1 MNPMR
6 YIKTVL
12 LFFILIGLSG
22 CSFAPRAEQPSK
34 PSEENKG
41 KATAAAVKAQPL
53 VQETE
58 RHARDDT
65 SGISAEDSAAGN
77 IVGTS
82 RTVIIIKTP
91 AGQAQS
97 VNDSAVQKQP
107 ATADQQTSAQ
117 TTSGNEKTTQTNAT
131 TPGTSS
137 GKTDSVGGVEQTTDH
152 QPNGERPSGADPTP
166 GDGLNGHNPPATAV
180 DLAFFKKHLLKGMTK
195 ADVALLIGPPDQ
207 TGQADQSGEPISVY
221 YFLNDPSYVPNHPAD
236 SVDEEGLL
244 AEKVKFQLVITWD
257 DNGVI
262 KSYIVFYK
270 QDGRIGEWK
279 RKFYSG
285 PYPNE

>member
-1 MNPMR
+1 MR

-34 PSEENKG
+34 PSEENIG
-41 KATAAAVKAQPL
+41 KAASAAIKPQPL
-53 VQETE
+53 VQETD
-58 RHARDDT
+58 RHARDDA
-65 SGISAEDSAAGN
+65 SGISAKDSAAGN

-91 AGQAQS
+91 AGQAKS
-97 VNDSAVQKQP
+97 ENDSAVQTS
-107 ATADQQTSAQ
+107 ATADQQASAQ
-117 TTSGNEKTTQTNAT
+117 STPGDKETTKANATTSGTT
-131 TPGTSS
+131 S
-137 GKTDSVGGVEQTTDH
+137 GKNESAGGVEQTTDH
-152 QPNGERPSGADPTP
+152 QPNGERPSGADPMP
-166 GDGLNGHNPPATAV
+166 GNGLNGHNPPAAV
-180 DLAFFKKHLLKGMTK
+180 DLTFFKKHLLKGMTK
-195 ADVALLIGPPDQ
+195 ADVGRLIGPPDQ
-207 TGQADQSGEPISVY
+207 SGQADQSGEPISVY